1 MRTAIYETGKI
12 FMESFFEAIIG
23 FFKSFA
29 AIFTAIL
36 TALGI
41 MSPEKPPEVPKV
53 TQTTVIAFEPFE
65 QIRTVEGG
73 CTDGTYIYQ
82 IMINPDAEET
92 EVPCRIIK
100 INPEKW
106 QVVEASD
113 ELRID
118 HANDMTY
125 DEENKLLVISN
136 NKPNYTTI
144 TFVDPVK
151 LEIKG
156 TKTLARKIYS
166 IAYVGTGKC
175 WYAGI
180 SNSCD
185 IVRYDEDFN
194 ALGVI
199 DNPENKFTRQS
210 LGSDGEYLYSLF
222 YNPNIVYKYDMQGN
236 PQGYA
241 VLPDTVNEAENI
253 FFFGGAM
260 FIGYNIMKPDAG
272 GFIARIDTIEFSTTA
287 EIPEPVS
294 KTAA

>member
-1 MRTAIYETGKI
+1 
-12 FMESFFEAIIG
+12 MESFFEAVIG
-23 FFKSFA
+23 FFRSFA

-41 MSPEKPPEVPKV
+41 IAPEKPPEVPKI
-53 TQTTVIAFEPFE
+53 TQTALVTFAPFD

-82 IMINPDAEET
+82 ILINPDAQEN

-106 QVVEASD
+106 QVIEASE

-156 TKTLARKIYS
+156 TKTLDRKIYS
-166 IAYVGTGKC
+166 IVYVGSGKC

-185 IVRYDEDFN
+185 IVKYDENFN

-199 DNPENKFTRQS
+199 DNPENKFNRQS

-222 YNPNIVYKYDMQGN
+222 YNPNIIYKYDLQGN
-236 PQGYA
+236 PLGYA
-241 VLPDTVNEAENI
+241 VLPDTENEAENI

-260 FIGYNIMKPDAG
+260 FVGYNIMKPDAG
-272 GFIARIDTIEFSTTA
+272 GFIAIIQNAVFSNDA
-287 EIPEPVS
+287 PIPAPVT
-294 KTAA
+294 KAA

>member
-1 MRTAIYETGKI
+1 
-12 FMESFFEAIIG
+12 MENFFEAFLR
-23 FFKSFA
+23 FFRNFA

-41 MSPEKPPEVPKV
+41 MSPEKPPEVPKIS
-53 TQTTVIAFEPFE
+53 QTTVIAFEPFE

-73 CTDGTYIYQ
+73 CTDGKYIYQ
-82 IMINPDAEET
+82 IMINPDAEEN
-92 EVPCRIIK
+92 EVPCRILK

-106 QVVEASD
+106 QIIEASD

-136 NKPNYTTI
+136 NKPNYTTV
-144 TFVDPVK
+144 TFVDPEK

-156 TKTLARKIYS
+156 TKTLDRNIYS
-166 IAYVGTGKC
+166 IVYVGSAKC

-180 SNSCD
+180 SKSCD
-185 IVRYDEDFN
+185 IVKYDEDFN

-199 DNPENKFTRQS
+199 DNPENNYTRQS
-210 LGSDGEYLYSLF
+210 LGSDGEYIYSLF

-236 PQGYA
+236 SQGYA

-253 FFFGGAM
+253 FFFGGEM
-260 FIGYNIMKPDAG
+260 YIGYNIMKTNAG
-272 GFIARIDTIEFSTTA
+272 GFIAKIENITFSTDA
-287 EIPEPVS
+287 AIPEPVT
-294 KTAA
+294 KPAA

>member
-1 MRTAIYETGKI
+1 
-12 FMESFFEAIIG
+12 MENFFEAFLS
-23 FFKSFA
+23 FFRNFA

-41 MSPEKPPEVPKV
+41 MSPEKPPEVPKIS
-53 TQTTVIAFEPFE
+53 QTTVIAFEPFE

-73 CTDGTYIYQ
+73 CTDGKYIYQ
-82 IMINPDAEET
+82 IMINPDAEEN
-92 EVPCRIIK
+92 EVPCRILK

-106 QVVEASD
+106 QIIEASD

-136 NKPNYTTI
+136 NKPNYTTV
-144 TFVDPVK
+144 TFVDPEK

-156 TKTLARKIYS
+156 TKTLDRNIYS
-166 IAYVGTGKC
+166 IVYVGSAKC

-180 SNSCD
+180 SKSCD
-185 IVRYDEDFN
+185 IVKYDEDFN

-199 DNPENKFTRQS
+199 DNPENNYTRQS
-210 LGSDGEYLYSLF
+210 LGSDSEYIYSLF

-241 VLPDTVNEAENI
+241 VLPDTTNEAENI
-253 FFFGGAM
+253 FFFGGEM
-260 FIGYNIMKPDAG
+260 YIGYNIMKTNAG
-272 GFIARIDTIEFSTTA
+272 GFIAKIENITFSTDA
-287 EIPEPVS
+287 AIPEPVT
-294 KTAA
+294 KPAA

>member
-1 MRTAIYETGKI
+1 
-12 FMESFFEAIIG
+12 MENFFEAILS
-23 FFKSFA
+23 FFRNFA
-29 AIFTAIL
+29 AFFTAIL

-41 MSPEKPPEVPKV
+41 MTPEKPPEVPKI
-53 TQTTVIAFEPFE
+53 TQTAVIVFEPFE

-73 CTDGTYIYQ
+73 CTDGRFFYQ
-82 IMINPDAEET
+82 IMINPDAAEN

-100 INPEKW
+100 IDPEKW
-106 QVVEASD
+106 EVVLSSE

-125 DEENKLLVISN
+125 DEENNLLVISN

-144 TFVDPVK
+144 TFVDPEK
-151 LEIKG
+151 LEITG
-156 TKTLARKIYS
+156 TKTLDRKIYS
-166 IAYVGTGKC
+166 ITYVGTGKC

-185 IVRYDEDFN
+185 IVRYDENFN

-199 DNPENKFTRQS
+199 DNPENNYTRQS

-222 YNPNIVYKYDMQGN
+222 YNPNVVYKYDLQGN
-236 PQGYA
+236 PQGYV

-260 FIGYNIMKPDAG
+260 FVGYNIMKPGAG
-272 GFIARIDTIEFSTTA
+272 GFIAIIQNAEFSTTA
-287 EIPEPVS
+287 PIPAPVS
-294 KTAA
+294 KAA